1 MTLYLRIIMINYSF
15 RPFNNLQCAG
25 SKSTLSGS
33 LFLSCNTGLDS
44 VVPASWQKAPLC
56 QQRSMQGSCKDK
68 DASLPGSSGCHRPW
82 NMEDCFYTGGGT
94 SPLLPTQVDWLSWA
108 TLTATPLGTSGPAKW
123 PSFETVS
130 YTHLHPLASS
140 FFKHRPSTSLPGPTS
155 EDVVRALGQS
165 LSSPPPHLGPG
176 RSCHFASISRQV
188 GVSYFFQ

>member
-15 RPFNNLQCAG
+15 RPFKNLQCAS

-56 QQRSMQGSCKDK
+56 QQRSTQGSCKDK

-82 NMEDCFYTGGGT
+82 NMEDCFYAGAGT

-108 TLTATPLGTSGPAKW
+108 TLTDCHPARNFWTSQVV
-123 PSFETVS
+123 F
-130 YTHLHPLASS
+130 L
-140 FFKHRPSTSLPGPTS
+140 RNS
-155 EDVVRALGQS
+155 ELR
-165 LSSPPPHLGPG
+165 PPPSSSKFLLQTQAEYLPARPHFWRRSHSLGAEPLLRPTLDQAGAVILHL
-176 RSCHFASISRQV
+176 FLDK
-188 GVSYFFQ
+188 